1 MSGTAFRAKQAA
13 ARLRI
18 SFSCSS
24 RLFARF
30 SRASSAASAFC
41 RARASAK
48 PAARRSLRHI
58 LSWLAWTP
66 SSAATC
72 CRALPLSSSRLTAS
86 ALYSAVNRRRLRS
99 CAILRSRC
107 WWNLPYEGVHPARAG
122 SLGHLAPKVAAGGL
136 TLGGLVATLST
147 VTGFVASRP
156 VLKEVALRVGVVL
169 LAVGLLAV
177 AVALPEWLAGWLD
190 EAGLGVGRGW
200 ARGVVVLGSA
210 VAAAASLL
218 ASLRARLDQLRL
230 HPLYPDRLME

>member
-41 RARASAK
+41 RARASAE
-48 PAARRSLRHI
+48 PAARRSLRHV

-66 SSAATC
+66 RSAATC
-72 CRALPLSSSRLTAS
+72 CRASPLSSSRLTAS
-86 ALYSAVNRRRLRS
+86 ALYSAVNRRLRS

-122 SLGHLAPKVAAGGL
+122 SLLFSLPEAETP
-136 TLGGLVATLST
+136 S
-147 VTGFVASRP
+147 ASNVRG
-156 VLKEVALRVGVVL
+156 ARVGAHRRGPLDGVR
-169 LAVGLLAV
+169 LAVLGARDLA
-177 AVALPEWLAGWLD
+177 EAGRVCRADGRENSDQGAQEHGPPLRPDELIDRRHD
-190 EAGLGVGRGW
+190 EAGRERGQHEE
-200 ARGVVVLGSA
+200 RNGFDIG
-210 VAAAASLL
+210 
-218 ASLRARLDQLRL
+218 
-230 HPLYPDRLME
+230 